1 MLETLLKI
9 GEWQSQGKS
18 EWDRFLEPP
27 KIKTEDKKGN
37 IIKNYI
43 LPIIFDLDNN
53 DIIVSGENLLEYD
66 PKYLREWKA
75 IKIQGGNN
83 KAFYTTVSGEKIG
96 QIYKTFFGKEG
107 VETFN
112 GELLE
117 ALKNLDSNLITDDI
131 KSLLESVFILKDI
144 FWQKFTVEKKN
155 GERELKVKSI
165 EEYLGFSN
173 NQKLVLLT
181 VAIKSTIFFG
191 DSLKYFFEI
200 PEFLAYLEKR
210 FLKEAS
216 GQSTT
221 SDRIEKPKLCYASG
235 TEQTDV
241 ENLNLSSRFSLNKMF
256 VEETKNYAANFDKGH
271 FSKNYQVSLSNQEK
285 LDYASNYLL
294 NEGKLRVRIANI
306 DHVIIPQF
314 QEVSDIDM
322 ELTIDKIRTKSD
334 LLFGLKDLEFFVEN
348 INDEVEGTY
357 WLNFLAYE
365 SDGNFFKST
374 ELIKDVSSFYFQ
386 KIIEIFRETHVK
398 FLEVKGFDWNTIIT
412 EYGAPKGFNLNSI
425 YSLIP
430 IRKDK
435 EKKNKALTLFKSMLE
450 NRKIEKEK
458 LFSYYCELILCHYY
472 ERYRSYT
479 NVHKSS
485 SDYLYF
491 SIRNSTYKYLAFI
504 EVLKK
509 LNIIDMNEENTLTN
523 EELGNRYDQAIHD
536 FFVKMNF
543 DQNQQAMF
551 YLGRM
556 LNTVEF
562 IQKEKKKTVIE
573 KVNFHGMDIDD
584 ILRLRISLVEKAKQ
598 YNKIG
603 KVVFTDRKFG
613 ELFDF
618 NKWQM
623 NPQEAVFFLLTGYSF
638 GISTNEAE
646 TLKEIEE
653 DIN

>member
-1 MLETLLKI
+1 MLNTLLKI
-9 GEWQSQGKS
+9 GEWRSKGKS
-18 EWDRFLEPP
+18 EWDRFLVQP
-27 KIKTEDKKGN
+27 KISTEDKKGN
-37 IIKNYI
+37 AIKNYV

-53 DIIVSGENLLEYD
+53 DIVVSGENLLEYD
-66 PKYLREWKA
+66 PKYLINWKA
-75 IKIQGGNN
+75 IKTQDRNG
-83 KAFYTTVSGEKIG
+83 KAFYTTVPGDKIG
-96 QIYKTFFGKEG
+96 QIYKAFFGKEG
-107 VETFN
+107 VETSN
-112 GELLE
+112 GELIE
-117 ALKNLDSNLITDDI
+117 ALERLDSNLITD
-131 KSLLESVFILKDI
+131 KLKNLLESIFNLKDI
-144 FWQKFTVEKKN
+144 FLLKFTIEKKN
-155 GERELKVKSI
+155 GDSVLDAKSI
-165 EEYLGFSN
+165 EEYFGFSS
-173 NQKLVLLT
+173 NQKLVLIT
-181 VAIKSTIFFG
+181 VILKYKKEFG
-191 DSLKYFFEI
+191 DSLKYFVEI
-200 PEFLAYLEKR
+200 PEFSTYLDKR

-216 GQSTT
+216 ET
-221 SDRIEKPKLCYASG
+221 SVTDDKSEESKLCYASG
-235 TEQTDV
+235 TEQQDV
-241 ENLNLSSRFSLNKMF
+241 ESLNLPSRFSLNKMF
-256 VEETKNYAANFDKGH
+256 VEETKNYASNFDKGH
-271 FSKNYQVSLSNQEK
+271 FAKNYQVSLSNQEK

-334 LLFGLKDLEFFVEN
+334 LLFGLEDLEFFVKN
-348 INDEVEGTY
+348 INDEVEGIY

-374 ELIKDVSSFYFQ
+374 ELIKDVSSFHFQ
-386 KIIEIFRETHVK
+386 KIIKIFRETHVK

-412 EYGAPKGFNLNSI
+412 EYGAPKGFNLNSV

-435 EKKNKALTLFKSMLE
+435 EKKNKALTLFKSILE

-504 EVLKK
+504 EILKK
-509 LNIIDMNEENTLTN
+509 LNLIDMHEENTLTN
-523 EELGNRYDQAIHD
+523 EELGNKYDQAIHD

-543 DQNQQAMF
+543 SQNQQAMF

-584 ILRLRISLVEKAKQ
+584 ILRLRVSLVEKAKQ

-603 KVVFTDRKFG
+603 KVVFADRKFG

-638 GISTNEAE
+638 GISKSEAE
-646 TLKEIEE
+646 TFEKIEE
-653 DIN
+653 NIN